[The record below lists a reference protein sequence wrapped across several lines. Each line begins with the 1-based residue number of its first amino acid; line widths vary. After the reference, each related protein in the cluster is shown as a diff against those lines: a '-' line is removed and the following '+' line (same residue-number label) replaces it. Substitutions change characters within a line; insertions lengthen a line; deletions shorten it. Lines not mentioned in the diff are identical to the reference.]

1 MCTCKTVSASSLLLY
16 EEYLLLRTLCSPCG
30 TLLQKKNREL
40 NAKRMRRRI
49 TEAKN
54 FKTLFAPANL
64 YLSKFAVLD
73 SCFIVT
79 ATWISLWSGNV
90 YVKGG

>member
-30 TLLQKKNREL
+30 TLLQKNREL
-40 NAKRMRRRI
+40 NAKRMCRRI

>member
-30 TLLQKKNREL
+30 TLLQKNREL